1 MLVCAGVFCFAA
13 YKLYGIWNENH
24 QIDTENKQL
33 ETYVTTQKD
42 DGPQYLEPD
51 WTALKEENPNLVAWL
66 YVPGVNFSY
75 PVVQGTD
82 NVYYLDHTA
91 SGNVNRI
98 GAIFLNAAASPDFT
112 DDNSLIY
119 GHSVDTGG
127 MFTDLKD
134 YADQSFFEAHP
145 YFYILTPNGN
155 LRCTVFAFAKTVEG
169 TAFYQTGFG
178 DYGSEILEEMKT
190 TALYTRDVDAAGQP
204 LVTLSTCDLD
214 YGFDSVHRLVL
225 VGVAQPY
232 DEPVEIE
239 K

>member
-1 MLVCAGVFCFAA
+1 MLICAGVFCFAA
-13 YKLYGIWNENH
+13 YKLYGIWDLSH
-24 QIDTENKQL
+24 QIDKENEKL
-33 ETYVTTQKD
+33 ETLVTTPEKE
-42 DGPQYLEPD
+42 GPQYLEPD
-51 WTALKEENPNLVAWL
+51 WAALKEENPNLVAWL

-82 NVYYLDHTA
+82 NDYYLTHTA
-91 SGNVNRI
+91 NGSVNRI
-98 GAIFLNAAASPDFT
+98 GAIFLDAGASSDFT
-112 DDNSLIY
+112 DDNSIIY

-134 YADQSFFEAHP
+134 YEDQSFFESHP
-145 YFYILTPNGN
+145 YFYILTPQGN

-178 DYGSEILEEMKT
+178 DYGSDILEEMKT
-190 TALYTRDVDAAGQP
+190 TALYTRDADITGKP

-214 YGFDSVHRLVL
+214 YGFESVHRLVL
-225 VGVAQPY
+225 AGAAEPY
-232 DEPVEIE
+232 AEPVEIE